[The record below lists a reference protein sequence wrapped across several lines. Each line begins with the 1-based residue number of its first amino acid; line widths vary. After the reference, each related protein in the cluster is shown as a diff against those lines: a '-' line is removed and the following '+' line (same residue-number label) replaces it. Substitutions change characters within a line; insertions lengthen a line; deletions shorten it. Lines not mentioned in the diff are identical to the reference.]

1 MSVRAAVEIE
11 AEAPRPVGAP
21 ARTRRRWRRLL
32 RHRLAVIG
40 LAILAAV
47 SLLALFADRIAP
59 RSPVAQQILLRLKPP
74 GFVDP
79 RSGQRLWLGTDH
91 LGRDILSRIVY
102 GSRVSLAVSLPAVLA
117 SAIVG
122 VGLGLLAGYYRGWLD
137 AVVMRCV
144 DLQLAFPFILLA
156 LSIVA
161 LLGPSLSNIV
171 IVFAV
176 TTWPVYAR
184 TTRSVVLVLRQHE
197 FVQAARG
204 LGAGDQR
211 ILWRHLLPGIVS
223 PTLVLGSFEVARMI
237 ILEAALGFLGLGVQ
251 PPTPTW
257 GNMLAD
263 GRDYLRDAWW
273 IATFP
278 GLAIMITA
286 AGANFLGDGLRDML
300 DPTLQNI
307 QN

>member
-1 MSVRAAVEIE
+1 MSASVEAEVAGARPAVRAR
-11 AEAPRPVGAP
+11 PRG
-21 ARTRRRWRRLL
+21 RLRRLL

-40 LAILAAV
+40 LVILVVV
-47 SLLALFADRIAP
+47 SLLAIFADHIAP
-59 RSPVAQQILLRLKPP
+59 RSPVTQAILLRLKPP
-74 GFVDP
+74 GTVDP
-79 RSGQRLWLGTDH
+79 RTGQTLWLGTDH
-91 LGRDILSRIVY
+91 LGRDILSRIIY
-102 GSRVSLAVSLPAVLA
+102 GTRVSLAVSLPAVMA
-117 SAIVG
+117 SALLG
-122 VGLGLLAGYYRGWLD
+122 VTLGLLAGYYRGWID
-137 AVVMRCV
+137 AIVMRCV

-161 LLGPSLSNIV
+161 LLGPSLRNII
-171 IVFAV
+171 IVFAI

-184 TTRSVVLVLRQHE
+184 TTRGVVLVLRNHE

-223 PTLVLGSFEVARMI
+223 PALVLGSFEVARMI

>member
-1 MSVRAAVEIE
+1 VAIQAP
-11 AEAPRPVGAP
+11 AEPRPRAPRFF
-21 ARTRRRWRRLL
+21 

-40 LAILAAV
+40 LLITGTVA
-47 SLLALFADRIAP
+47 LLALFAPQIAP

-74 GFVDP
+74 GFVEP
-79 RSGQRLWLGTDH
+79 RSGKTLWLGSDH
-91 LGRDILSRIVY
+91 LGRDILSRIIY
-102 GSRVSLAVSLPAVLA
+102 GSRISLAVSLPAVVA
-117 SAIVG
+117 SAILG
-122 VGLGLLAGYYRGWLD
+122 LSLGLLAGYYGGWLD

-161 LLGPSLSNIV
+161 LLGPSLQNII

-184 TTRSVVLVLRQHE
+184 TTRSVVMVLRSQE
-197 FVQAARG
+197 YVQAARAI
-204 LGAGDQR
+204 GAGDQR
-211 ILWRHLLPGIVS
+211 ILWRHIQPGILS
-223 PTLVLGSFEVARMI
+223 PVLVLASFEVARMI

-273 IATFP
+273 IAAFP

-300 DPTLQNI
+300 DPTLRNVEG
-307 QN
+307 